1 MTAMQLIFL
10 VTAMITLFSAVMTV
24 TSRRMLHSALWLIL
38 SLLGVAV
45 VYVLLEAS
53 FFAVV
58 QVLVYI
64 GAIAILILFA
74 IMLTRKSMVDSGSQ
88 TNRGWL
94 LVMLIIG
101 VACAGMVLAFLTWP
115 ALTQTT
121 TALPYDEKDALI
133 YNLAELFKKKARP
146 VLHVVDIAAL
156 IHEWAT
162 GDPNPQQAQFMVAYK
177 TWKNRP

>member
-121 TALPYDEKDALI
+121 TALPYDEKNMVTLGQALVSPQGYLI
-133 YNLAELFKKKARP
+133 PFEATSILL
-146 VLHVVDIAAL
+146 LAAL
-156 IHEWAT
+156 VGAIYTAVERKEKL
-162 GDPNPQQAQFMVAYK
+162 P
-177 TWKNRP
+177 